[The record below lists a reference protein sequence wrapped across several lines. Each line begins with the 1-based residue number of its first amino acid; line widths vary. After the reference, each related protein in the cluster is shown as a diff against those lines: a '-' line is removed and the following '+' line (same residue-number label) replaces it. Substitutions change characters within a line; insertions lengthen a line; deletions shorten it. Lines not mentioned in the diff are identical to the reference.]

1 MKPRTA
7 IPLLL
12 LIALAASLGGCL
24 KAREVDRILYAP
36 EKDEFHFAM
45 VLENI
50 DSDGN
55 TDMEYLDAL
64 RKNKDHLIA
73 PVIPGNAFGFG
84 PWFLRLSEHKAAK
97 VTFMQPR
104 DGDMNPIDVKT
115 SLNDITIHPGAFFVQ
130 DNRLCYYHAM
140 TIPGKTI
147 DAIITQSR
155 RDQLGPLKKAVKSEL
170 DRRKMLG
177 RVHTWDELIQ
187 QEVNAV
193 KSGSTDHPIKPFM
206 VMEEASLNLLVTAA
220 ADPKKGFTRKGKDF
234 SVTLPVT
241 PADRDGAVRLWDQ
254 WQKTAD
260 TAAEQKKTDPMLAM
274 QRLPAKAMSVQPVAE
289 GVILSLDIIKM
300 YTSFAEAS
308 LSYLDSKSPPK
319 PSDQPTFEVRYAQEK
334 AWPLESNLTTAQILA
349 DFAAG
354 KLKSIPSQPTA
365 SPGEGLKIQP
375 KK

>member
-7 IPLLL
+7 ILLL
-12 LIALAASLGGCL
+12 LALALGGCL

-50 DSDGN
+50 DSDGT

-115 SLNDITIHPGAFFVQ
+115 SLNDIAIHPGAFFVQ
-130 DNRLCYYHAM
+130 NNRLCYYHAM

-177 RVHTWDELIQ
+177 RVYTWDELIQ
-187 QEVNAV
+187 QEINAV
-193 KSGSTDHPIKPFM
+193 RSGSTDHPIKPFM
-206 VMEEASLNLLVTAA
+206 VMEEASLNQLVTAA

-241 PADRDGAVRLWDQ
+241 PADRDGAVRLWNQ

-260 TAAEQKKTDPMLAM
+260 TAAEQKKSDPILAM
-274 QRLPAKAMSVQPVAE
+274 QRLPAKAMSVQPVPE
-289 GVILSLDIIKM
+289 GIILSLDILKM

-308 LSYLDSKSPPK
+308 LSFLDSKSPPK
-319 PSDQPTFEVRYAQEK
+319 PPAQPTFEIRYAKEHN
-334 AWPLESNLTTAQILA
+334 WPLEPSLTTTQILA

-354 KLKSIPSQPTA
+354 KLQTTPSPTITT
-365 SPGEGLKIQP
+365 PGDGLKVQP